1 MIVWGVHR
9 DTRELVE
16 TGFPIFS
23 YGTCPAGPQRLD
35 PREIDALRTARFG
48 NHELTNEDI
57 VLADADGI
65 LFIPTEQVDEVFS
78 TAYGICEKERHQ
90 AQLIRN
96 GRKLREQL
104 QFDKYL
110 LQRERND
117 AYTFR
122 QHLRSIGGA
131 IEE

>member
-1 MIVWGVHR
+1 
-9 DTRELVE
+9 
-16 TGFPIFS
+16 
-23 YGTCPAGPQRLD
+23 
-35 PREIDALRTARFG
+35 
-48 NHELTNEDI
+48 
-57 VLADADGI
+57 LADADGI
-65 LFIPTEQVDEVFS
+65 LFIPTEQMDEVFS

-90 AQLIRN
+90 AQLILN

-110 LQRERND
+110 LQCESND